1 MFNLFHEK
9 WGIQMIWWFFVWGL
23 THRGADFPDLVFT
36 PLPLPYLEKRGTLE
50 QIYTI
55 PLQNNDLPILNLEQN
70 LEQVWNN
77 VEQTIILW
85 RYKTMRDF
93 VGSIHLEVK
102 SYLVEPLSLNGL
114 TSHASPRAAT
124 HTRHARTN
132 KELVSYAKRRHKKTP
147 ATLRLPGRV
156 V

>member
-1 MFNLFHEK
+1 M
-9 WGIQMIWWFFVWGL
+9 WGL

-77 VEQTIILW
+77 VEQTIIL
-85 RYKTMRDF
+85 
-93 VGSIHLEVK
+93 
-102 SYLVEPLSLNGL
+102 
-114 TSHASPRAAT
+114 
-124 HTRHARTN
+124 
-132 KELVSYAKRRHKKTP
+132 
-147 ATLRLPGRV
+147 
-156 V
+156 